1 MASSVWEGTHANV
14 KDDGTSEGTY
24 TDGAYKI
31 NISARA
37 NSNLYTG
44 NVDV

>member
-1 MASSVWEGTHANV
+1 MTSSVWDETHANL

-31 NISARA
+31 TISALA

-44 NVDV
+44 SVDV